1 MSLCMVCVRVCAMS
15 MSVPEWSQQRTLAV
29 LLYDSLVP
37 LRQGLFLNLELFQQ
51 ASAILLLQSPS

>member
-1 MSLCMVCVRVCAMS
+1 MVCVCVCAMS